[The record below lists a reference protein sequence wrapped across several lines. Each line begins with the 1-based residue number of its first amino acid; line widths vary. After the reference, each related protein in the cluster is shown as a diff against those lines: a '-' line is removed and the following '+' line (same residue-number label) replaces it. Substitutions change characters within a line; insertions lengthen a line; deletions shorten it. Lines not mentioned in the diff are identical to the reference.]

1 MIKSFARRLLRR
13 LVLFATSEPGSVPL
27 AQRFPQ
33 YQIGR
38 ASYGGLSPVDYGG
51 GTRVR
56 VGAYCSIAAGVQV
69 ILGGEHR
76 TDWVTTFPFSEL
88 DPRFAHIKGHPRTK
102 GDINIGND
110 VWIGRDAFI
119 LSGVTIGDGA
129 VVAARAVV
137 SRSVP
142 PYGIVAGNPATLL
155 RYRFPPDVIERL
167 MKAAWWTWP
176 IDRVEAA
183 IPNLLSNDVLAFL
196 DAVESGDL

>member
-1 MIKSFARRLLRR
+1 
-13 LVLFATSEPGSVPL
+13 VLFATSDGGDSLPE
-27 AQRFPQ
+27 RFPQ
-33 YQIGR
+33 FEIGR
-38 ASYGGLSPVDYGG
+38 GSYGGLGVVDYGG

-76 TDWVTTFPFSEL
+76 TDWVTTFPFTEI

-129 VVAARAVV
+129 VVAARALV
-137 SRSVP
+137 SRDVP
-142 PYGIVAGNPATLL
+142 PYAIVAGNPATLL
-155 RYRFPPDVIERL
+155 RYRFAADVIERL
-167 MKAAWWTWP
+167 VKAAWWTWP
-176 IDRVEAA
+176 AERIEAA
-183 IPNLLSNDVLAFL
+183 VPSLLSTDVLTFL
-196 DAVESGDL
+196 DAVESGHL

>member
-1 MIKSFARRLLRR
+1 MLKSLARSALRR
-13 LVLFATSEPGSVPL
+13 LVLFATSDGGDSL
-27 AQRFPQ
+27 AERFPQ
-33 YQIGR
+33 FEIGR
-38 ASYGGLSPVDYGG
+38 GSYGGLGVVDYGG

-76 TDWVTTFPFSEL
+76 TDWVTTFPFSEI

-102 GDINIGND
+102 GDINVGND

-129 VVAARAVV
+129 VVAARALV
-137 SRSVP
+137 SRDVP

-155 RYRFPPDVIERL
+155 RYRFPADVIERL
-167 MKAAWWTWP
+167 LKAAWWSWP
-176 IDRVEAA
+176 TERVEAA
-183 IPNLLSNDVLAFL
+183 VPSLLSTDVLAFL
-196 DAVESGDL
+196 DAVESGHL